1 MIYLMDTSPMYA
13 AAVTA
18 VTTDFISQTAN
29 TQNAFSNPHKILL
42 Y

>member
-1 MIYLMDTSPMYA
+1 MIYVVDPSPTYA

-18 VTTDFISQTAN
+18 VMRDFVSQKAN
-29 TQNAFSNPHKILL
+29 TQNAFSSPDVILL